1 MAIKPPSHGWFS
13 GNLLFCLSVRTNGC
27 LNVLVYFFYYYLIG
41 SNSIDNQI
49 GPAFCTGARINEQ
62 RMEKNWGEGK
72 KEEEK
77 WGKAS
82 LSIHVP
88 DCLREV
94 PIGELPD

>member
-1 MAIKPPSHGWFS
+1 MVFRKFAILSVCANK
-13 GNLLFCLSVRTNGC
+13 CLSQRSG
-27 LNVLVYFFYYYLIG
+27 LFFYYYLIG